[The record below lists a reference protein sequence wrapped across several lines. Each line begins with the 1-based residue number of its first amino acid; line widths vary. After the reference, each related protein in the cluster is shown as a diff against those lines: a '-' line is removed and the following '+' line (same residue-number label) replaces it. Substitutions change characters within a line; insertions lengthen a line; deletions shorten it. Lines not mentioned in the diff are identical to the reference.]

1 MARSLAV
8 AYLLSLIVLAAM
20 IALGRGVLPGPDGFT
35 TFFYMSLVGLLML
48 PVSILFF
55 RGAHVSSGA
64 LRKLLAYG
72 LSATAAFMGLGASA
86 AVILVLV
93 GAAKPG

>member
-1 MARSLAV
+1 MAGSLAV
-8 AYLLSLIVLAAM
+8 AYLVSLAVLAAM
-20 IALGRGVLPGPDGFT
+20 VALGRGALPEPDGFT
-35 TFFYMSLVGLLML
+35 TFFCMSLIGVLMF

-55 RGAHVSSGA
+55 RGARLSSGS
-64 LRKLLAYG
+64 LRKILAYG
-72 LSATAAFMGLGASA
+72 LSAAAAFMGLGSSI